1 MTELTNCKIYKLSA
15 ISPDG
20 NELIYVG
27 STRQRIC
34 QRLAEH
40 RYNNK
45 KKRTNTTANLVISCK
60 NWKLEILESYLN
72 VSKRDLLTQEKYYIK
87 LFKCVNKIMPITE
100 KLLPSP
106 AKLL

>member
-1 MTELTNCKIYKLSA
+1 MELANCKIYKLSA
-15 ISPDG
+15 TAPDG

-72 VSKRDLLTQEKYYIK
+72 ISKKELLTQEKYYIHI
-87 LFKCVNKIMPITE
+87 FNCVNKVMPIKADRT
-100 KLLPSP
+100 PPP
-106 AKLL
+106 AKKL